1 MQKIAI
7 ISTSALFPGS
17 STPEEFWQNLMQ
29 EKDLTGHA
37 TEEDFGGKPDGWFQA
52 EKGIEDRCYSLRG
65 GYIRDFQFDPT
76 GFELP
81 ADFLAKQDK
90 LYQWSLYAAKEAL
103 RAGGYL
109 DDKEKRAK
117 CGLILGN
124 LSFPTGSS
132 HKLISEMYVDTMQ
145 SNLRELLDDSSLSV
159 QTHKQAN
166 PENGVLDYTPS
177 EMVSEALGLQ
187 DSHYALDAAC
197 ATSLYA
203 IKLACDE
210 LVTGKSDMMLA
221 GAVSASD
228 QLFIHMGFSIFHA
241 YAPRGKKFVP
251 FDNESAGLVSSE
263 GAGMVLLKRL
273 EDAERDGDD
282 ILGVIGGIGLSN
294 DGRGKFLLSPN
305 PKGQQLA
312 FERAYEQGNI
322 SPKNT
327 SYLECHATG
336 TPLGDVTELNS
347 VADFFAQHHTKPL
360 LGSVKSNMGH
370 LLTAAGMT
378 GLLKVLM
385 AMQKG
390 TIPPNINLTEPIT
403 PENNWE
409 GNSKMITKQTAWT
422 ETDKQAGINSFG
434 FGGTNAHMVVQN
446 YLKNQTQ
453 STSTFKPVELQ
464 PMAIVGMEA
473 YFGDCRGLDNF
484 YATIYDN
491 KQHFRELPSRRWKG
505 IENNSDL
512 LKRYGFSDGKA
523 PRGAYIDDF
532 EIDLLR
538 YKIQPKEAER
548 MHPQQALMLK
558 VADDAIKDAGLTEG
572 QNVAVLVAME
582 TELAIHQCLA
592 RWDVEWQVKD
602 ALKASNIELTE
613 EQEEELIKLCKSS
626 VYFRE
631 GKTAPSEFTGFIGNL
646 IASRVAALWD
656 FSGPAFTVSCGEQS
670 LFKTL
675 EIAQNMLSQ
684 GEVDAVVVGAVD
696 FAGGIENVLLRN
708 QKDAINQSENPSISF
723 NKDDKGWLIGEGAGA
738 IVLKRVEAAKE
749 DKVYT
754 VIDEIGKVSS
764 LEGVGYLELAA
775 TGIEQ
780 QDKEEL
786 ELLHSTTNMP
796 YLQDMAYFA
805 KKNAVNS
812 QDVVDAERDMPYSEN
827 MAYQKVAL
835 GSVKANIGH
844 TYAASGMASLIKTAL
859 CVHHRFIPGIPNWDA
874 PKNAVD
880 FEDTN
885 YYFPTESRPWI
896 LQNGETTRR
905 AAVNGLHG
913 TQVRLSQAQLTVTSK
928 VPVNSTSTSYL
939 HRHAPKLFILKGKN
953 EAILNAQLLALESK
967 LETDIDFGKLAS
979 DYFQGEVAGTL
990 KVTVTGVL
998 RIVLVAGNVDDLA
1011 KEIRFFKSQLSR
1023 SFQQKQVLKTPRGSY
1038 FSPTP
1043 LAEKGK
1049 VAFVYPGSAT
1059 AYTGLGQDLF
1069 QLFPQLL
1076 SHYEDMLGDIDVF
1089 INSDYLF
1096 PKNINS
1102 KTAAPNI
1109 YENTIAMMSSGVF
1122 YSALYTHLLRR
1133 LFKLEPNI
1141 AFGYSMGECSSMWY
1155 SLDVWHPDGAEKFR
1169 HSEIFKNRFA
1179 GNLDLLAETW
1189 NVSSD
1194 EAKKRWVSLVL
1205 IAPKAKVEA
1214 LLVGKK
1220 NVYLTF
1226 VNTENEVVISGDKT
1240 ICEAI
1245 ADELKCPVIPIPF
1258 QNVIHHDFC
1267 KKEKVGLTDMH
1278 HFELAE
1284 RPAIDFYSSITKD
1297 KIELDNLKIAENSVA
1312 VCEQKVDFTQT
1323 IDAVYNAGARIFI
1336 ELGANATCT
1345 NWIESNLKGREHL
1358 AVAIDQ
1364 KGKSETQSILSLLA
1378 QLVSH
1383 GVDLD
1388 LSLLYPTVKKEAAKR
1403 SFFKKI
1409 IAGGTP
1415 VFDLFSEE
1423 SVRARFSNIKR
1434 TAVQKT
1440 VVQKELVLAE
1450 AGAETF
1456 SFSQNTR
1463 TARAVNIAP
1472 PPSKNIGLIK
1482 SEIVMNTN
1490 IAAPEKPKTT
1500 VPIAI
1505 GTKMGENG
1513 LPLQDFTDNKH
1524 LEGKEIVFS
1533 QEDLE
1538 EFATGK
1544 IANVFGPE
1552 YSIIDGYKRRVMLPM
1567 DPYLLV
1573 SRVTKMN
1580 AKLGEYKPSTMT
1592 TEYDI
1597 PYNAWYSTDGQISS
1611 AVCVESGQCDLLL
1624 ISYLGIDLRNKGEMV
1639 YRLLDCT
1646 LTFVDDFP
1654 YEGQTLR
1661 YDISINNFVD
1671 NGKNLL
1677 FFFSYRCYV
1686 EDRLVLKMDG
1696 GCAGFFGDEQLE
1708 DGAGVVYSKKEL
1720 EARKNVKRKFFTP
1733 LLNTTKTQFSKEDLR
1748 HLINGD
1754 VEKCFGDISYFANGR
1769 NPSLRI
1775 PPEQTLM
1782 LDRITDVNLTGG
1794 AYGLGT
1800 ITAEKDLKPE
1810 DWYFPCH
1817 FRDDEVLAGSLQAE
1831 GGGNLLRFFMLLLGM
1846 QRLTKDARFQPVFDI
1861 PQKVRCRKQVT
1872 PDKDTLLIYKLE
1884 VKEIGLVPHPY
1895 VIADLEIISDG
1906 IITVHF
1912 ENLGLQLR
1920 EKDNPKYLDPSGETA
1935 ISERS
1940 KGALMN
1946 ERDIETFALGSM
1958 EDCFGP
1964 EYAVYNGRNTSR
1976 QPNTDLQV
1984 ISRILSV
1991 DGKRH
1996 DFSKPVTILAEYDV
2010 PTDAWYYE
2018 QNATKTMPYS
2028 ILMEI
2033 ALQPCGLLGAYLG
2046 STLQFPDMDLYLRN
2060 LDGDGES
2067 FDLPMGTDFRGKT
2080 ILNKSIL
2087 TSSIAHGGTIL
2098 QRYTFELSVDG
2109 HTFYKGNSSFGFFT
2123 KEALASQAGLDKG
2136 VEVPAWYVSN
2146 NLTPKDYLQIN
2157 LDSLYGKMKLYKAP
2171 AGKPHYRLSEN
2182 QLDMLDKVLISK
2194 DSGEYGK
2201 GYIHATK
2208 FVKPYN
2214 WFFACHFYQDPV
2226 MPGSLG
2232 VESILQSMQVFALQ
2246 QDLGKDFKNPKFVQ
2260 LAQHKTV
2267 WKYRGQ
2273 ILLPVKEMHLEVHV
2287 KSVEMKNGVF
2297 ALVADAY
2304 LWNEGMRIYQV
2315 TDLALGIEEA

>member
-37 TEEDFGGKPDGWFQA
+37 TKEDFGENPELFFQT

-90 LYQWSLYAAKEAL
+90 LYQWSLYTAKEAL

-145 SNLRELLDDSSLSV
+145 SNLRDLLDDPTLSV

-166 PENGVLDYTPS
+166 AENSVLDYTPS

-251 FDNESAGLVSSE
+251 FDSASAGLVSSE

-273 EDAERDGDD
+273 EDAERDGDN

-312 FERAYEQGNI
+312 FERAYEQGEI

-347 VADFFAQHHTKPL
+347 VADFFAQHDTKPL

-422 ETDKQAGINSFG
+422 ETKKQAGINSFG

-446 YLKNQTQ
+446 YLKNQTK
-453 STSTFKPVELQ
+453 SAVNFTPVELK
-464 PMAIVGMEA
+464 PMAVIGMEA
-473 YFGDCRGLDNF
+473 YFGDCRGLDDF
-484 YATIYDN
+484 YATIYDG
-491 KQHFRELPSRRWKG
+491 KQHFRELPNRRWKG
-505 IENNSDL
+505 IEKNTEL
-512 LKRYGFSDGKA
+512 LQGYGFSDGKA

-532 EIDLLR
+532 KIDLLR

-548 MHPQQALMLK
+548 LHPQQALMLK
-558 VADDAIKDAGLTEG
+558 VADDAIKDAGLKEHS
-572 QNVAVLVAME
+572 NVAVLVAME

-602 ALKASNIELTE
+602 ALKASNIELTD

-696 FAGGIENVLLRN
+696 FSGGIENVLLRN
-708 QKDAINQSENPSISF
+708 QKNTVNQSDNPSISF
-723 NKDDKGWLIGEGAGA
+723 NKNDKGWLIGEGAGA
-738 IVLKRVEAAKE
+738 IVLKRVEATKE

-754 VIDEIGKVSS
+754 VIDEIGKAESADNFD
-764 LEGVGYLELAA
+764 YLELAA
-775 TGIEQ
+775 TGIEK
-780 QDKEEL
+780 QDTEEL
-786 ELLHSTTNMP
+786 KLLINNKPSTN
-796 YLQDMAYFA
+796 
-805 KKNAVNS
+805 
-812 QDVVDAERDMPYSEN
+812 
-827 MAYQKVAL
+827 VAL

-859 CVHHRFIPGIPNWDA
+859 CVHHRFIPGIPNWKA
-874 PKNAVD
+874 PKNATD
-880 FEDTN
+880 FANTA

-896 LQNGETTRR
+896 LQNGEIVRR
-905 AAVNGLHG
+905 AAVNGLGG
-913 TQVRLSQAQLTVTSK
+913 TQIRLSQARVTSTLK
-928 VPVNSTSTSYL
+928 ETDTAYL
-939 HRHAPKLFILKGKN
+939 HRHASKLFVLQGENEEILLQ
-953 EAILNAQLLALESK
+953 ELTALENRFATVS
-967 LETDIDFGKLAS
+967 DFGKLAS
-979 DYFQGEVAGTL
+979 EIYWEKVSGTL
-990 KVTVTGVL
+990 KVPDTSTL
-998 RIVLVAGNVDDLA
+998 RIVLVAGNVGDLT
-1011 KEIRFFKSQLSR
+1011 KEVRFFKSQLSR
-1023 SFQQKQVLKTPRGSY
+1023 SFQQKQILKTPRGSY

-1043 LAEKGK
+1043 LAKKGK

-1076 SHYEDMLGDIDVF
+1076 SHYEEMLGGIDVF

-1096 PKNINS
+1096 PKQKNS
-1102 KTAAPNI
+1102 ETPAPNI

-1122 YSALYTHLLRR
+1122 YSAIYTHLLRNV
-1133 LFKLEPNI
+1133 FKLEPDI

-1155 SLDVWHPDGAEKFR
+1155 SLGVWHPDGAAKFR
-1169 HSEIFKNRFA
+1169 KSEIFKNRFA

-1189 NVSSD
+1189 NMSSE

-1214 LLVGKK
+1214 LLVGKEK
-1220 NVYLTF
+1220 VYLTF

-1240 ICEAI
+1240 ICTAI
-1245 ADELKCPVIPIPF
+1245 ANELNCPVIAIPF

-1267 KKEKVGLTDMH
+1267 KKEEVGLTDMH
-1278 HFELAE
+1278 NFELAD

-1297 KIELDNLKIAENSVA
+1297 KISLDNLEIAKNSVA

-1323 IDAVYNAGARIFI
+1323 IDTVYKAGARIFI
-1336 ELGANATCT
+1336 ELGAGATCT
-1345 NWIESNLKGREHL
+1345 NWIDGNLKGQEYH
-1358 AVAIDQ
+1358 AAAIDQ
-1364 KGKSETQSILSLLA
+1364 KGKSGTQSILSLLA
-1378 QLVSH
+1378 QLISQ

-1388 LSLLYPTVKKEAAKR
+1388 LSILYPTVEKAEVKR

-1409 IAGGTP
+1409 IPGGRP

-1423 SVRARFSNIKR
+1423 TVQKHFANIKR
-1434 TAVQKT
+1434 TAVKKA
-1440 VVQKELVLAE
+1440 VVQQDLVLAE
-1450 AGAETF
+1450 AGVE
-1456 SFSQNTR
+1456 SFQFTQNTR
-1463 TARAVNIAP
+1463 TAVATTPIAIRVP
-1472 PPSKNIGLIK
+1472 APPSKNIRAIK
-1482 SEIVMNTN
+1482 SDFNMNTN
-1490 IAAPEKPKTT
+1490 IVAPQQPTT
-1500 VPIAI
+1500 TAVA
-1505 GTKMGENG
+1505 KVGENG
-1513 LPLQDFTDNKH
+1513 LPLQDFTDGKH
-1524 LEGKEIVFS
+1524 LEGKKIVFS

-1552 YSIIDGYKRRVMLPM
+1552 YAEIDTYRRRVMLPM
-1567 DPYLLV
+1567 HPYLLV

-1597 PYNAWYSTDGQISS
+1597 PYNSWYSTDGQISS

-1624 ISYLGIDLRNKGEMV
+1624 ISFLGIDHRNRGDLV

-1671 NGKNLL
+1671 NGENLL

-1686 EDRLVLKMDG
+1686 GDRLVLKMDG
-1696 GCAGFFGDEQLE
+1696 GCAGFFGDEQLQ

-1720 EARKNVKRKFFTP
+1720 EARKNIKRKFFTP

-1754 VEKCFGDISYFANGR
+1754 VEKCFDDISYFANGK

-1906 IITVHF
+1906 VITVHF

-1920 EKDNPKYLDPSGETA
+1920 EKDKPKYLDPSGETA

-1940 KGALMN
+1940 EGALMN

-2067 FDLPMGTDFRGKT
+2067 FDLPMGTDFRSKT

-2098 QRYTFELSVDG
+2098 QRYTFELSIDG
-2109 HTFYKGNSSFGFFT
+2109 HVFYKGNSSFGFFT

-2136 VEVPAWYVSN
+2136 AEIPAWYISQ
-2146 NLTPKDYLQIN
+2146 NLSPKDYTQIN

-2182 QLDMLDKVLISK
+2182 QLNMLDKVLISK
-2194 DSGEYGK
+2194 DKGEFGK

-2287 KSVEMKNGVF
+2287 KSVEMRAGVL
-2297 ALVADAY
+2297 AVVADAY
-2304 LWNEGMRIYQV
+2304 LWNGTMRIYQV
-2315 TDLALGIEEA
+2315 TDLALGIEEG

>member
-17 STPEEFWQNLMQ
+17 STPKEFWQNLMQ
-29 EKDLTGHA
+29 EKDLTGYA
-37 TEEDFGGKPDGWFQA
+37 TEEDFGGNPEGWFQA

-90 LYQWSLYAAKEAL
+90 LYQWSLYVAKEAL

-109 DDKEKRAK
+109 DNKEKLAK

-132 HKLISEMYVDTMQ
+132 HKLISELYVDTMQ
-145 SNLRELLDDSSLSV
+145 SNLRELLDDPTLSI

-166 PENGVLDYTPS
+166 PDNGVLDYTPS
-177 EMVSEALGLQ
+177 EMVSKALGLQ

-210 LVTGKSDMMLA
+210 LITGKSDMMLA

-251 FDNESAGLVSSE
+251 FDSHSAGLVSSE

-273 EDAERDGDD
+273 EDAERDGDQ

-312 FERAYEQGNI
+312 FERAYQQASI

-347 VADFFAQHHTKPL
+347 VADFFAQYDTKPL

-390 TIPPNINLTEPIT
+390 TIPPNINLTDPIT
-403 PENNWE
+403 PDNNWE
-409 GNSKMITKQTAWT
+409 RNSRMITEQTAWT
-422 ETDKQAGINSFG
+422 KTEKQAGINSFG

-453 STSTFKPVELQ
+453 TSSPSNPVKLE

-473 YFGDCRGLDNF
+473 HFGDCRGLDEF
-484 YATIYDN
+484 YATIYEG
-491 KQHFRELPSRRWKG
+491 KQHFRALPNRRWKG
-505 IENNSDL
+505 IEKNKKL
-512 LKRYGFSDGKA
+512 LKSYGFSDGKA

-548 MHPQQALMLK
+548 LHPQQALMLK
-558 VADDAIKDAGLTEG
+558 VADDAIKDAGLQEHS
-572 QNVAVLVAME
+572 NVAVLVAME

-592 RWDVEWQVKD
+592 RWDVEWQVKE
-602 ALKASNIELTE
+602 ALKTNNIELTE
-613 EQEEELIKLCKSS
+613 AQEAELIKLCKSS
-626 VYFRE
+626 VYYRE
-631 GKTAPSEFTGFIGNL
+631 GKIAPSEFTGFIGNL

-696 FAGGIENVLLRN
+696 FSGGIENVLLRN
-708 QKDAINQSENPSISF
+708 KKDAVNLSENPSISF
-723 NKDDKGWLIGEGAGA
+723 NKKDTGWLIGEGAGA
-738 IVLKRVEAAKE
+738 IVLKRVAAAKK

-754 VIDEIGKVSS
+754 VIDEIGKVGSTTNID
-764 LEGVGYLELAA
+764 YLELAA
-775 TGIEQ
+775 TGIER
-780 QDKEEL
+780 QDEVE
-786 ELLHSTTNMP
+786 
-796 YLQDMAYFA
+796 LQDLI
-805 KKNAVNS
+805 KHKSNES
-812 QDVVDAERDMPYSEN
+812 
-827 MAYQKVAL
+827 VAL

-859 CVHHRFIPGIPNWDA
+859 CLHHRFIPGIPNWET
-874 PKNAVD
+874 PKNTAA
-880 FEDTN
+880 FEDTA
-885 YYFPTESRPWI
+885 YYFPTQSRPWI
-896 LQNGETTRR
+896 LQNGKSTRR
-905 AAVNGLHG
+905 AALNGLG
-913 TQVRLSQAQLTVTSK
+913 SSQIRLSEAVVTSSLK
-928 VPVNSTSTSYL
+928 TPSNTYL
-939 HRHAPKLFILKGKN
+939 HHNPPKLFILSGQNKGALLQ
-953 EAILNAQLLALESK
+953 ELALLKSTS
-967 LETDIDFGKLAS
+967 LDAGFDDLATAS
-979 DYFQGEVAGTL
+979 YHKFQGSATSKEEET
-990 KVTVTGVL
+990 
-998 RIVLVAGNVDDLA
+998 RLVIIANTKEALA
-1011 KEIRFFKSQLSR
+1011 KEIQFFESQISDAVQHNR
-1023 SFQQKQVLKTPRGSY
+1023 ILKTPSGSY
-1038 FSPTP
+1038 FTPTP
-1043 LAEKGK
+1043 LAKKGK
-1049 VAFVYPGSAT
+1049 IAFVYPGSAT
-1059 AYTGLGQDLF
+1059 AYAGLGQDLF
-1069 QLFPQLL
+1069 QLFPDLL
-1076 SHYEDMLGDIDVF
+1076 EHYEKMLGNIDVF
-1089 INSDYLF
+1089 INADYLF
-1096 PKNINS
+1096 PKQKDS
-1102 KTAAPNI
+1102 TSPLPNI
-1109 YENTIAMMSSGVF
+1109 YEDTIAMMSSGVF
-1122 YSALYTHLLRR
+1122 YSALYTHLLRNI
-1133 LFKLEPNI
+1133 FKIEPDI

-1155 SLDVWHPDGAEKFR
+1155 SLGVWHPDGAEKFR
-1169 HSEIFKNRFA
+1169 QSDIFKNRFA
-1179 GNLDLLAETW
+1179 GDLALLAETW
-1189 NVSSD
+1189 NVSST
-1194 EAKKRWVSLVL
+1194 EAKERWVSLVL
-1205 IAPKAKVEA
+1205 IAPKAKVKA
-1214 LLVGKK
+1214 LLQDKEK
-1220 NVYLTF
+1220 VYLTF
-1226 VNTENEVVISGDKT
+1226 VNTENEVVISGDKAVCT
-1240 ICEAI
+1240 AI
-1245 ADELKCPVIPIPF
+1245 AEELNCPAISIPF

-1267 KKEKVGLTDMH
+1267 KKEQVGLTDMH
-1278 HFELAE
+1278 HFELTD
-1284 RPAIDFYSSITKD
+1284 RPSIDFYSSITKQ
-1297 KIELDNLKIAENSVA
+1297 KIQLDSLEIAKNSVA
-1312 VCEQKVDFTQT
+1312 VCEQQVDFTQT
-1323 IDAVYNAGARIFI
+1323 VDAVYEAGARIFI

-1345 NWIESNLKGREHL
+1345 NWIN
-1358 AVAIDQ
+1358 
-1364 KGKSETQSILSLLA
+1364 TM
-1378 QLVSH
+1378 
-1383 GVDLD
+1383 D
-1388 LSLLYPTVKKEAAKR
+1388 LSILYPTKEKTAAKR
-1403 SFFKKI
+1403 SFLKKI
-1409 IAGGTP
+1409 IPGGNP
-1415 VFDLFSEE
+1415 VFDLFSDK
-1423 SVRARFSNIKR
+1423 SVRSRFANIKR
-1434 TAVQKT
+1434 VAIPKTAIQP
-1440 VVQKELVLAE
+1440 ELVLAE
-1450 AGAETF
+1450 IDAVPL
-1456 SFSQNTR
+1456 SFSQNKR
-1463 TARAVNIAP
+1463 TTTAIKPAL
-1472 PPSKNIGLIK
+1472 PPSKNIGLNK
-1482 SEIVMNTN
+1482 SKIVMNTN
-1490 IAAPEKPKTT
+1490 IAAPIKETTTTTEK
-1500 VPIAI
+1500 I
-1505 GTKMGENG
+1505 GENG
-1513 LPLQDFTDNKH
+1513 LRLQDFTDNKH
-1524 LEGKEIVFS
+1524 LEGKEIVFT

-1538 EFATGK
+1538 EFANGK

-1552 YSIIDGYKRRVMLPM
+1552 YAIIDGYKRRVMLPM

-1671 NGKNLL
+1671 NGENLL

-1696 GCAGFFGDEQLE
+1696 GCAGFFTDEQLQ
-1708 DGAGVVYSKKEL
+1708 DGAGVVYSKKEI
-1720 EARKNVKRKFFTP
+1720 EARQNAKRKYFTP
-1733 LLNTTKTQFSKEDLR
+1733 LLTTHKKQFSKEDLR
-1748 HLINGD
+1748 HLINGEP
-1754 VEKCFGDISYFANGR
+1754 EKCFDDISYFANGR

-1831 GGGNLLRFFMLLLGM
+1831 GGGNLLRFFMMLLGM

-1872 PDKDTLLIYKLE
+1872 PDKDTLLVYKLE

-1906 IITVHF
+1906 VITVHF

-1920 EKDNPKYLDPSGETA
+1920 EKDNPKYLDPSGKTA

-1940 KGALMN
+1940 AGALMN
-1946 ERDIETFALGSM
+1946 ERDVETFALGSM

-1964 EYAVYNGRNTSR
+1964 EYSIYNGRNTSR

-1984 ISRILSV
+1984 ISRVLSV
-1991 DGKRH
+1991 DTDRH
-1996 DFSKPVTILAEYDV
+1996 DFSKPATILAEYDV

-2060 LDGDGES
+2060 LDGDGET
-2067 FDLPMGTDFRGKT
+2067 FDLPIGTDFRGKT

-2098 QRYTFELSVDG
+2098 QRYTFELSIDG
-2109 HTFYKGNSSFGFFT
+2109 HVFYKGNSSFGFFT

-2136 VEVPAWYVSN
+2136 AEVPAWYLSN
-2146 NLTPKDYLQIN
+2146 NLTTKDYMQIN
-2157 LDSLYGKMKLYKAP
+2157 LDSLYGKMKLYKSP
-2171 AGKPHYRLSEN
+2171 AQKPHYRLAEK
-2182 QLDMLDKVLISK
+2182 QLNMLDKVLVAK
-2194 DSGEYGK
+2194 DKGEFGK
-2201 GYIHATK
+2201 GYIHAT
-2208 FVKPYN
+2208 
-2214 WFFACHFYQDPV
+2214 
-2226 MPGSLG
+2226 
-2232 VESILQSMQVFALQ
+2232 MQVFALQ
-2246 QDLGKDFKNPKFVQ
+2246 QDLGKDFNNPKFVQ

-2273 ILLPVKEMHLEVHV
+2273 ILLPVKEMHLEVHI
-2287 KSVEMKNGVF
+2287 KSIEMREQT
-2297 ALVADAY
+2297 LSIIADAY

>member
-17 STPEEFWQNLMQ
+17 STPEEFWQNLIQ

-37 TEEDFGGKPDGWFQA
+37 TKADFGGNPHGWFQA

-109 DDKEKRAK
+109 EDKEKRAK

-145 SNLRELLDDSSLSV
+145 SNLRELLDDPTLSV

-166 PENGVLDYTPS
+166 PDNGVLDYTPS

-251 FDNESAGLVSSE
+251 FDNASAGLVSSE

-347 VADFFAQHHTKPL
+347 VADFFAQHDTKPL

-390 TIPPNINLTEPIT
+390 TIPPNINLTDPIK

-446 YLKNQTQ
+446 YLKSQTQ
-453 STSTFKPVELQ
+453 SATTFKPVELQ
-464 PMAIVGMEA
+464 AMAVVGMEA
-473 YFGDCRGLDNF
+473 YFGDCRGLDDF
-484 YATIYDN
+484 YATIYDG

-505 IENNSDL
+505 IENNADL

-548 MHPQQALMLK
+548 LHPQQALMLK
-558 VADDAIKDAGLTEG
+558 VADDAIKDAKLSEG

-592 RWDVEWQVKD
+592 RWDVEWQVQD
-602 ALKASNIELTE
+602 ALKASNIELTDA
-613 EQEEELIKLCKSS
+613 QEEELIKLCKSS

-708 QKDAINQSENPSISF
+708 QKDAINQSQNPSISF
-723 NKDDKGWLIGEGAGA
+723 NQKDNGWLIGEGAGA
-738 IVLKRVEAAKE
+738 IVLKKVSAAKE

-754 VIDEIGKVSS
+754 VIDEIGKAKAADNFD
-764 LEGVGYLELAA
+764 YLELAA
-775 TGIEQ
+775 TGIER
-780 QDKEEL
+780 QDQNEL
-786 ELLHSTTNMP
+786 KQLLENKTNT
-796 YLQDMAYFA
+796 
-805 KKNAVNS
+805 S
-812 QDVVDAERDMPYSEN
+812 
-827 MAYQKVAL
+827 VAL

-844 TYAASGMASLIKTAL
+844 THAASGMASLIKTAL
-859 CVHHRFIPGIPNWDA
+859 CVHHRFIPGIPNWEA
-874 PKNAVD
+874 PKNAAD
-880 FEDTN
+880 FADTN

-896 LQNGETTRR
+896 LQNGETKRR
-905 AAVNGLHG
+905 AAVNGLQG
-913 TQVRLSQAQLTVTSK
+913 TQVRLSQAPLTVTSK
-928 VPVNSTSTSYL
+928 VPVNSTTTTYL
-939 HRHAPKLFILKGKN
+939 HRNAPKLFILRGEN
-953 EAILNAQLLALESK
+953 EATLNAKLLGLESK
-967 LETDIDFGKLAS
+967 LEADVDFGKLAA
-979 DYFQGEVAGTL
+979 DIYQNEVTGTL
-990 KVTVTGVL
+990 KVTVTGGF
-998 RIVLVAGNVDDLA
+998 RIVLLAENVADLA
-1011 KEIRFFKSQLSR
+1011 KESNFFKKQLSR

-1043 LAEKGK
+1043 LAKKGK

-1076 SHYEDMLGDIDVF
+1076 SHYEDMLGNIDVF

-1096 PKNINS
+1096 PKKQEA
-1102 KTAAPNI
+1102 KTVAPNI

-1169 HSEIFKNRFA
+1169 NSEIFKNRFA

-1189 NVSSD
+1189 NVSSA

-1214 LLVGKK
+1214 LLKGKE

-1245 ADELKCPVIPIPF
+1245 TNELNCPVIPIPF

-1278 HFELAE
+1278 HFELAD

-1297 KIELDNLKIAENSVA
+1297 KIKLDNLEIAHNSVA

-1323 IDAVYNAGARIFI
+1323 IETVYDAGARIFI

-1345 NWIESNLKGREHL
+1345 NWIDTNLKGREHL

-1388 LSLLYPTVKKEAAKR
+1388 LSLLYPTVEKEATKR
-1403 SFFKKI
+1403 SFLKKI
-1409 IAGGTP
+1409 IPGGTP

-1434 TAVQKT
+1434 TAAKKA

-1450 AGAETF
+1450 AGEE
-1456 SFSQNTR
+1456 SFSYSQTP
-1463 TARAVNIAP
+1463 IAIGA
-1472 PPSKNIGLIK
+1472 KNIGLIK

-1490 IAAPEKPKTT
+1490 IAAPEKPKS
-1500 VPIAI
+1500 VAVSKI
-1505 GTKMGENG
+1505 GENG

-1524 LEGKEIVFS
+1524 LEGKEIVFT

-1671 NGKNLL
+1671 NGENLL

-1696 GCAGFFGDEQLE
+1696 GCAGFFDDEQLE
-1708 DGAGVVYSKKEL
+1708 EGAGVVYSKKEI
-1720 EARKNVKRKFFTP
+1720 EARQNAKRKYFTP
-1733 LLNTTKTQFSKEDLR
+1733 LLTTHKKQFSKEDLR

-1754 VEKCFGDISYFANGR
+1754 VEKCFDDISYFANGR

-1782 LDRITDVNLTGG
+1782 LDRITDVDLTGG

-1800 ITAEKDLKPE
+1800 ITAEKDLKPD

-1872 PDKDTLLIYKLE
+1872 PGKDTKLIYKLE

-1895 VIADLEIISDG
+1895 VIADLEIISDDV
-1906 IITVHF
+1906 ITVHF

-1920 EKDNPKYLDPSGETA
+1920 EKDNPKYLDPSGQTA

-1940 KGALMN
+1940 TGALMN

-1991 DGKRH
+1991 DGERH

-2080 ILNKSIL
+2080 ILNKSVL

-2098 QRYTFELSVDG
+2098 QRYTFELSIDG
-2109 HTFYKGNSSFGFFT
+2109 HVFYKGNSSFGFFT

-2194 DSGEYGK
+2194 DKGEYGK

-2287 KSVEMKNGVF
+2287 KSISKENGV
-2297 ALVADAY
+2297 LSVIADAY

-2315 TDLALGIEEA
+2315 TDLGLGIEEAG